1 MSVAKNVV
9 MGVGALKNPRTVLD
23 SVIVGSLAGHEHK
36 VGERNV
42 FIGNAAGFAANGT
55 DNIYVGTGTGSTT
68 QGSGNI
74 ILGPNVNESSLN
86 NTFIVGQGLTRPI
99 VAHLDTGAVAIPHLE
114 VGSLNVK
121 GAFYA
126 SLPSN
131 LVKTERTNVGNV
143 ACAGQYMV
151 NFGTSNTSEG
161 YQSVLLGDHVHAGTC
176 ACNVVAIGTRAAFR
190 NTGTN
195 VVAIG
200 KAAGEFNTRD
210 NMTYIGSTIECSPD
224 TFTVKGKSANLGGW
238 NLYTN
243 DISTDDIHITPE
255 KIQFGTTTIEGTAV
269 DNGLLTGPI
278 TVKKHLPRML
288 ETILTLR
295 KDGVYI
301 GDVRVRAP
309 FNELLRHAKTYYGLA
324 EDGHVY
330 ISDTGY
336 HWRPIRSPCLKHIAV
351 DTETL
356 IGYGKG
362 QFYRLEGHE
371 WIIEPRDGGH
381 SYQCFHLCGGYA
393 LGTPASNSFY
403 EDAGTVMYRTGHE
416 WRLFPGVYPET
427 FTCIGDGAGAVYAG
441 NEQGLYKLE
450 NRVAIKLNDDPVT
463 FITGRGYG
471 TGDQFKF
478 LGTQKPIKIFDAPL
492 KYISK
497 DQFAVT
503 SEGVVSLLDSRVRIV
518 GSGIIAA
525 FGDRGIHKESDVTI
539 PESVRIGSHRMTSTS
554 TGLELHDGVRT
565 SKVYDTVH
573 NPLPIQFAGLTHLT
587 VKKSSRGFLELEVMD
602 SDGVLS
608 WIALGSLQSNDRSN
622 SERE

>member
-9 MGVGALKNPRTVLD
+9 MGVGTLKNPRTVLD
-23 SVIVGSLAGHEHK
+23 SVIIGSLAGHEHK

-55 DNIYVGTGTGSTT
+55 DNIYVGTGAGSTT

-74 ILGPNVNESSLN
+74 ILGPNILEPTLN

-99 VAHLDTGAVAIPHLE
+99 TAHLDTGAVAIPHLE

-131 LVKTERTNVGNV
+131 LVKTDRTNVGNV
-143 ACAGQYMV
+143 PCIGQYMV

-161 YQSVLLGDHVHAGTC
+161 YQSVLLGDHAHAGTT

-200 KAAGEFNTRD
+200 KGAGEFNTRD

-243 DISTDDIHITPE
+243 DLSTEDIHITSE
-255 KIQFGTTTIEGTAV
+255 KIQFGSTTIEGTAL

-288 ETILTLR
+288 ETLLTLR
-295 KDGVYI
+295 KDGVYV
-301 GDVRVRAP
+301 GDVKVRAP
-309 FNELLRHAKTYYGLA
+309 FKELIRHAKVYYGLA
-324 EDGHVY
+324 GDGHVY
-330 ISDTGY
+330 TSTTG
-336 HWRPIRSPCLKHIAV
+336 HMWRPIRSPSLEQIST
-351 DTETL
+351 DEETV
-356 IGYGKG
+356 IGFGKG

-371 WIIEPRDGGH
+371 WILEPRDGGH
-381 SYQCFHLCGGYA
+381 AYQCFHLCGGYA
-393 LGTPASNSFY
+393 LGTSASNSFY
-403 EDAGTVMYRTGHE
+403 EDEGTVMYRAGQE

-427 FTCIGDGAGAVYAG
+427 FTSIGDGPGSLYAG
-441 NEQGLYKLE
+441 NEEGLYKLE
-450 NRVAIKLNDDPVT
+450 NRTVTKLNDDPVT
-463 FITGRGYG
+463 FIAGRGYG
-471 TGDQFKF
+471 TRDQFKF
-478 LGTQKPIKIFDAPL
+478 LGTQKSIKTFDAPL

-503 SEGVVSLLDSRVRIV
+503 SEGVISLLDSRVRMM
-518 GSGIIAA
+518 GSGIVRA
-525 FGDRGIHKESDVTI
+525 FGDRGIHKESDVTL
-539 PESVRIGSHRMTSTS
+539 PEALRIGNFRVSTNR
-554 TGLELHDGVRT
+554 GIELHDGVRT

-573 NPLPIQFAGLTHLT
+573 NPLPIHLAGIANLT
-587 VKKSSRGFLELEVMD
+587 VKKSSCGGLELEVED
-602 SDGVLS
+602 ESGVLS
-608 WIALGSLQSNDRSN
+608 WIALGSLQSNGRSN
-622 SERE
+622 TEGE